1 MVDIYKRLQER
12 LDINAAGAPASESF
26 DKILRMLFSPEEA
39 EVVVHLTFRLQPV
52 SKLAQKTSI
61 ESDKLI
67 VMLEGMADRGVI
79 FAKLKPGD
87 ENRYSLLPTIPGLFE
102 FPFMRPE
109 RTPNV
114 KELGMLWEQYHHDG
128 MGNSHAGSPTPQMR
142 VVPVQETIP
151 MTSEV
156 LPYEVVSEM
165 VSRAEFISL
174 TNCACRVSKGACDK
188 PLEVC
193 FSFDDM
199 ARFLVERDRARF
211 VDKEEALKVLKF
223 AEEEGLVHT
232 INNSQDKLGVICNCC
247 GCCCTLLRGITEL
260 NNPNAIATS
269 SYVVSYTP
277 DECIGCHLCVE
288 RCPMKAVEENE
299 DKIKL
304 YQERCIGCA
313 LCVSTCPTE
322 SLVLGKR
329 ISIPEVL
336 PTGKELVMKVLK
348 EKGKLEAFARL
359 NQE

>member
-1 MVDIYKRLQER
+1 MDVYKRLQER
-12 LDINAAGAPASESF
+12 LDIHAAGAPAAESF
-26 DKILRMLFSPEEA
+26 DRILRMLFSPAEA
-39 EVVVHLTFRLQPV
+39 EVALHLTFTLQPV
-52 SKLAQKTSI
+52 SRLAKKTGIEVEKLTA
-61 ESDKLI
+61 
-67 VMLEGMADRGVI
+67 MLEDMANRGVV
-79 FAKLKPGD
+79 FAKAKPGG

-109 RTPNV
+109 RQPQV
-114 KELGMLWEQYHHDG
+114 KELGRLWEQYHHEG
-128 MGNSHAGSPTPQMR
+128 MGDSHAGSPTPQMR
-142 VVPVQETIP
+142 VIPVQETIP

-156 LPYEVVSEM
+156 LPYEVVSDMIE
-165 VSRAEFISL
+165 RAEVISL

-211 VDKEEALKVLKF
+211 VDKEEALRVLKF
-223 AEEEGLVHT
+223 AEDQGLVHT
-232 INNSQDKLGVICNCC
+232 INNSQDKPGVICNCC

-260 NNPNAIATS
+260 NNPNAISTS
-269 SYVVSYTP
+269 SYVASYTP
-277 DECIGCHLCVE
+277 DECIGCFLCVE
-288 RCPMKAVEENE
+288 RCPMKAVEENV
-299 DKIKL
+299 DHITL

-313 LCVSTCPTE
+313 LCVSTCPTG

-329 ISIPEVL
+329 ASNPEVP

-348 EKGKLEAFARL
+348 EKGKLEAFIRL